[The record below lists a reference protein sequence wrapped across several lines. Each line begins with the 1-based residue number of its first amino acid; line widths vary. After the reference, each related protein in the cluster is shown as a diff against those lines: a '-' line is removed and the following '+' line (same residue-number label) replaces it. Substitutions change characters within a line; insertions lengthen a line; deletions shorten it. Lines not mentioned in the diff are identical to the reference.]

1 MARKAATQLKSVRWT
16 WKQNGQFAKWASKY
30 TKHLSASELLNEY
43 EHHLRFWL
51 WCMRKYRRCE
61 PEEAD
66 VVLFTREDLWEA
78 LKRQPDGL
86 TKEERKKLR
95 ELDRE
100 LKEHAHWMA
109 KVLPELPQI
118 RRRLKPPRSHWWW
131 FLDKLAEKKKRQQTA
146 PKVTK

>member
-1 MARKAATQLKSVRWT
+1 MPQTKGLSTDEQLSSPSR
-16 WKQNGQFAKWASKY
+16 
-30 TKHLSASELLNEY
+30 ELQWY

-51 WCMRKYRRCE
+51 QFMRKYRRCE

-66 VVLFTREDLWEA
+66 IVLFSREWLAEA

>member
-1 MARKAATQLKSVRWT
+1 MANKTLTRLKGIQRPWECDGKVAKWVSRYTVQSSVR
-16 WKQNGQFAKWASKY
+16 K
-30 TKHLSASELLNEY
+30 LLDEY

-78 LKRQPDGL
+78 MKREPNGL

-100 LKEHAHWMA
+100 LKAHAHWMA
-109 KVLPELPQI
+109 CLLYTSPS
-118 RRRLKPPRSHWWW
+118 PRDS
-131 FLDKLAEKKKRQQTA
+131 
-146 PKVTK
+146 

>member
-1 MARKAATQLKSVRWT
+1 MAHKTLTHLKGIRRPWERDGKV
-16 WKQNGQFAKWASKY
+16 AKWVSKY
-30 TKHLSASELLNEY
+30 TVQSSVRELLDEY

-78 LKRQPDGL
+78 MKREPNGL

-100 LKEHAHWMA
+100 LKAHAHWMA
-109 KVLPELPQI
+109 KALPDLPKI
-118 RRRLKPPRSHWWW
+118 RKRLKPPRSHWWW

>member
-1 MARKAATQLKSVRWT
+1 MAKTKAKSKGNEKV
-16 WKQNGQFAKWASKY
+16 KP
-30 TKHLSASELLNEY
+30 SEWLQWY

-78 LKRQPDGL
+78 MKREPNGL

-100 LKEHAHWMA
+100 LKAHAHWMA
-109 KVLPELPQI
+109 KALPDLPKI
-118 RRRLKPPRSHWWW
+118 RKRLKPPRSHWWW
-131 FLDKLAEKKKRQQTA
+131 FLDKLAEKGSGR
-146 PKVTK
+146 

>member
-1 MARKAATQLKSVRWT
+1 MPQMKR
-16 WKQNGQFAKWASKY
+16 
-30 TKHLSASELLNEY
+30 LSADEQLSSPSRELQRY

-51 WCMRKYRRCE
+51 QFMRKYRRCE

-66 VVLFTREDLWEA
+66 IVLFSREWLAKEM
-78 LKRQPDGL
+78 KQRPDGL

-109 KVLPELPQI
+109 KALPELPKI
-118 RRRLKPPRSHWWW
+118 RKRLKPPRSHWWW
-131 FLDKLAEKKKRQQTA
+131 FVDKLAERQRRTETIRSQGG
-146 PKVTK
+146 KMKGR

>member
-1 MARKAATQLKSVRWT
+1 MAHKTLTRLKGIQRPWERDGKVAKWVSRYTVQSSVR
-16 WKQNGQFAKWASKY
+16 
-30 TKHLSASELLNEY
+30 ELLDEY

-78 LKRQPDGL
+78 MKRQPDGL

-109 KVLPELPQI
+109 KALPDLPQI
-118 RRRLKPPRSHWWW
+118 RKRLKPPRSHWWW